1 MPNTITYEAVRTAKD
16 SIEHLME
23 TGLFQDLFDKEM
35 PPKHVNEWELIKHA
49 KAALEKVLDRLSSEE
64 RTIVMHGGFVYDIR
78 HGSINFSMPA
88 TKDVVGKELIDS
100 EERHDRV
107 VFTLEVSRMDAT
119 DAGFY
124 GEDITISVDTGRF

>member
-1 MPNTITYEAVRTAKD
+1 MSTITYEAVRAAKN

-49 KAALEKVLDRLSSEE
+49 KSSLEKVLDGLSVEE
-64 RTIVMHGGFVYDIR
+64 RTIIMYGGFVYDIR
-78 HGSINFSMPA
+78 HGSITFSMPA

-107 VFTLEVSRMDAT
+107 VFTLNVSRMDST
-119 DAGFY
+119 NAGFY